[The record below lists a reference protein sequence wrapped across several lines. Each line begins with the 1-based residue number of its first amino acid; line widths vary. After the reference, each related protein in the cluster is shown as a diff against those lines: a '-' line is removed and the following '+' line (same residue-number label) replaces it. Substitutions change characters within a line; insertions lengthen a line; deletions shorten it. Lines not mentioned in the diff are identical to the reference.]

1 MNLVKREYY
10 IEKVQSYLGKGL
22 IVVLTGQRRV
32 GKSCILQSVCDRIR
46 EQDADVNSIYINKE
60 YAEFRDLNTDIELN
74 RHVDGQLQAG
84 RKNFLFID
92 EVQDIRGFENSLRN
106 YQAKQSCDIIVTGS
120 NATMLSGELAT
131 YLSGRYVEIHIQSL
145 DYPEF
150 LEFHKLQDN
159 QDSLLEYFTFGGL
172 PQLSHIGLDNRRM
185 ILDYLGDVY
194 NTVMMKDVISRE
206 SIRNVRFLEDMVHFV
221 SDNIGKNI
229 SANSICKF
237 MRSQGMTVSPALVSN
252 YLSFLSN
259 AYVINRVKRYD
270 IHGRRIFDTNEKYY
284 FEDIGLRNSLA
295 GMNLRGDIEKILENA
310 TYLHLKKQGYKVFVG
325 QLQNAEIDF
334 VAEKDGQRL
343 YVQVCY
349 LLQSDG
355 TMEREF
361 GNLRR
366 IRDNFPK
373 MVICMDEIAARG
385 SYDGI
390 QCVHIKD
397 FLEAAAE

>member
-1 MNLVKREYY
+1 MNLLSREHY
-10 IEKVQSYLGKGL
+10 IDKVLNYLGKGL

-32 GKSCILQSVCDRIR
+32 GKSCILQSVSSRLKEKNAEANI
-46 EQDADVNSIYINKE
+46 IYINKE
-60 YAEFRDLNTDIELN
+60 YAEFRDINTDIELN
-74 RHVDGQLQAG
+74 GHIDSRLKSD
-84 RKNFLFID
+84 RENFLLID

-106 YQAKQSCDIIVTGS
+106 FQAKQSCDIVVTGS

-145 DYPEF
+145 DYAEF
-150 LEFHKLQDN
+150 LKFHRLQDDW
-159 QDSLLEYFTFGGL
+159 DSLLKYFTYGGL
-172 PQLSHIGLDNRRM
+172 PQLSHIGLDNRQM

-206 SIRNVRFLEDMVHFV
+206 NIRNIRFLEDLTRFV
-221 SDNIGKNI
+221 GDNIGKNI

-252 YLSFLSN
+252 YLGFLSN
-259 AYVINRVKRYD
+259 AFIINPVKRYD
-270 IHGRRIFDTNEKYY
+270 IHGRKIFDTNEKYY

-295 GMNLRGDIEKILENA
+295 GMNLRTDIEKILENA
-310 TYLHLKKQGYKVFVG
+310 AYLHLKRCGYKVFIG
-325 QLQNAEIDF
+325 QLLNSEIDF
-334 VAEKDGQRL
+334 VAEKDSRRI

-349 LLQSDG
+349 LLHSEE
-355 TMEREF
+355 TIEREF

-373 MVICMDEIAARG
+373 MVVCMDDVAARG
-385 SYDGI
+385 DYEGI

-397 FLEAAAE
+397 FLKADPD